1 MPSAKAL
8 EKSAQKQI
16 YPEHL
21 CIHQLFEQQV
31 QRTPD
36 AIAIAGAQN
45 QYTYAQLN
53 AQANQLARYLQ
64 SRGVGPETVVGCY
77 LTRSSAIVLYMLAIL
92 KAGGIYLLLD
102 PHLPARRLHYLV
114 ENAGPLLILADASL
128 PASVQKIAPDV
139 ILVDEVQ
146 KSLHTLET
154 SNVSSQVQP
163 QNAAY
168 IAYTSGSTGRPKGV
182 IITHQATVNHSYDFA
197 KRFRLTPRDRVPLM
211 APIAF
216 DMATEEI
223 IPPLMAGCTLVVSAS
238 QHTDMPAFTAEIIKE
253 GYTILNVPAPLWR
266 NWTEYLV
273 DYQLAVPPSL
283 RLVIVG
289 SDKIYT
295 KHFLEWKGLEGT
307 SDVAWVA
314 AYGTTET
321 TVTSTFYTTAHQDDL
336 SQEPTI
342 PIGKPIANTT
352 LYALDDD
359 GQPVQPGEIG
369 ELYIGGHGLARG
381 YHKLDDTTRDR
392 FLPNPFSDEPDAR
405 MYKTGDQARMWPDG
419 TVVCLGRKD
428 LQVKLNGLRIELG
441 EIEAILA
448 EHPAVDEAV
457 VVLRHTA
464 DGKDDHL
471 VAFVTLRSGHDFGPE
486 HLQTFASDRLH
497 RHMVPRHFVRLVDL
511 PVAATGKL
519 DRKTLEGY
527 TKDEMITYV

>member
-1 MPSAKAL
+1 MPPVTAP
-8 EKSAQKQI
+8 EKSAQKQS
-16 YPEHL
+16 YPKHL

-31 QRTPD
+31 QRTPE
-36 AIAIAGAQN
+36 AIAIAGTQK
-45 QYTYAQLN
+45 QYPYAELN

-64 SRGVGPETVVGCY
+64 SRGVGPETIVGCY

-92 KAGGIYLLLD
+92 KAGGAYLLLD
-102 PHLPARRLHYLV
+102 PHLPARRLQYLV
-114 ENAGPLLILADASL
+114 ENAEPLLILADAPL
-128 PASVQKIAPDV
+128 PVSVQKVAPDV
-139 ILVDEVQ
+139 VLVDEAGEKVR
-146 KSLHTLET
+146 SLET
-154 SNVSSQVQP
+154 SNITNPVQP

-197 KRFRLTPRDRVPLM
+197 RRFRLTPRDRVPLM

-253 GYTILNVPAPLWR
+253 GYTILNIPAPLWH

-295 KHFLEWKGLEGT
+295 KHFLDWKGLEGA

-336 SQEPTI
+336 TQESII
-342 PIGKPIANTT
+342 PIGKPIANTA
-352 LYALDDD
+352 LYVLDDN
-359 GQPVQPGEIG
+359 GQPVKPGEVG

-381 YHKLDDTTRDR
+381 YHRLDDTTSDR
-392 FLPNPFSDEPDAR
+392 FLPDPFSDEPNAR
-405 MYKTGDQARMWPDG
+405 MYKTGDQARMRPDG

-441 EIEAILA
+441 EIETVLA

-457 VVLRHTA
+457 VVLRQLD

-486 HLQTFASDRLH
+486 HLQTFATDRLH
-497 RHMVPRHFVRLVDL
+497 RHMIPRHFVRLVDL
-511 PVAATGKL
+511 PVTATGKL
-519 DRKTLEGY
+519 DRKALEGY
-527 TKDEMITYV
+527 TKDEMILYV